1 MKNLIYKEFKLVM
14 PLLTL
19 VFLAFTLMTFIPGY
33 PILCG
38 AFFSCL
44 GIFQGYQMNRDSNDI
59 LYSVLLPVRKSDVV
73 KSKYLAAVALQ
84 MVVFILCTTFT
95 FVRMI
100 VYPHAIV
107 YENNVLMAANFI
119 YLSFVLLIFAC
130 FNAIF
135 IGGFFKTAYGIGK
148 PFILFIV
155 ANFSIIAVAEA
166 LHHIPG
172 LEWMNVLDFDFMTKQ
187 VMSLVMAVG
196 IYAAVTVIS
205 CRTSCLRFEKIDV

>member
-1 MKNLIYKEFKLVM
+1 MKNLLMKEFKLATPVITY
-14 PLLTL
+14 L
-19 VFLAFTLMTFIPGY
+19 FIGFSLMTFIPGY

-38 AFFSCL
+38 AFFVCL

-59 LYSVLLPVRKSDVV
+59 LYSVLLPVSKSDVV
-73 KSKYLAAVALQ
+73 KSKYLAAAVLQ
-84 MVVFILCTTFT
+84 MVTFIFCTIFT
-95 FVRMI
+95 FARML
-100 VYPHAIV
+100 VFPHAIV

-119 YLSFVLLIFAC
+119 YLAFVLLIFAC

-172 LEWMNVLDFDFMTKQ
+172 LEWMNVLDFDFMAEQ
-187 VMSLVMAVG
+187 VMSLL
-196 IYAAVTVIS
+196 IAAGVYISVTVIS
-205 CRTSCLRFEKIDV
+205 CRRSCLRFEEIDV

>member
-1 MKNLIYKEFKLVM
+1 MKNLLMKEFKLATPVIAY
-14 PLLTL
+14 L
-19 VFLAFTLMTFIPGY
+19 FIGFSLMTFIPGY

-38 AFFSCL
+38 AFFACL
-44 GIFQGYQMNRDSNDI
+44 GIFQGYQINRDSNDI
-59 LYSVLLPVRKSDVV
+59 LYSVLLPVSKSDVV
-73 KSKYLAAVALQ
+73 KSKYLTAVVLQ
-84 MVVFILCTTFT
+84 MVTFILCMIFT

-100 VYPHAIV
+100 VFPHAIV

-119 YLSFVLLIFAC
+119 YLAFVLLIFAC

-187 VMSLVMAVG
+187 VISLVMAVG
-196 IYAAVTVIS
+196 VYVAVTVIS
-205 CRTSCLRFEKIDV
+205 CRRSCLRFKKIDV

>member
-1 MKNLIYKEFKLVM
+1 MKNLLMKEFKLATPVITY
-14 PLLTL
+14 L
-19 VFLAFTLMTFIPGY
+19 FIGFSLMTFIPGY

-38 AFFSCL
+38 AFFVCL
-44 GIFQGYQMNRDSNDI
+44 GIFQSYQINRDSNDI
-59 LYSVLLPVRKSDVV
+59 LYSVLLPVSKSDVV

-84 MVVFILCTTFT
+84 MVAFILCTTFT

-100 VYPHAIV
+100 VFPHAIV
-107 YENNVLMAANFI
+107 YENNVLMVANFI

-155 ANFSIIAVAEA
+155 VNFSIIAVAET
-166 LHHIPG
+166 LHYIPG

-187 VMSLVMAVG
+187 VISLLMAAGV
-196 IYAAVTVIS
+196 YAAVNVIS
-205 CRTSCLRFEKIDV
+205 CRVSCLRFEKIDL

>member
-1 MKNLIYKEFKLVM
+1 
-14 PLLTL
+14 
-19 VFLAFTLMTFIPGY
+19 
-33 PILCG
+33 
-38 AFFSCL
+38 
-44 GIFQGYQMNRDSNDI
+44 
-59 LYSVLLPVRKSDVV
+59 
-73 KSKYLAAVALQ
+73 
-84 MVVFILCTTFT
+84 
-95 FVRMI
+95 MI
-100 VYPHAIV
+100 VFPQALV

-155 ANFSIIAVAEA
+155 ANFLIIAVAEA

-172 LEWMNVLDFDFMTKQ
+172 LEWMNVLDFDFMTEQ

-196 IYAAVTVIS
+196 VYAAVTIIS

>member
-1 MKNLIYKEFKLVM
+1 MKNLLMKEFKLATPVITY
-14 PLLTL
+14 LLIG
-19 VFLAFTLMTFIPGY
+19 FSLMTFIPGY

-38 AFFSCL
+38 AFFACL

-59 LYSVLLPVRKSDVV
+59 LYSVLLPVSKSDVV
-73 KSKYLAAVALQ
+73 KSKYLAAATLQ
-84 MVVFILCTTFT
+84 MVMFMFCIVFT
-95 FVRMI
+95 FIRMI
-100 VYPHAIV
+100 VFPHAIV

-119 YLSFVLLIFAC
+119 YLAFVLLIFAC

-172 LEWMNVLDFDFMTKQ
+172 LEWMNVLDFGFMTEQ

-196 IYAAVTVIS
+196 VYVAVTVIS
-205 CRTSCLRFEKIDV
+205 CRVSCLRFEKIDV